1 MNNKTKTY
9 EFNLTYDEVL
19 LLDKQEVL
27 TKENQDKV
35 NRIKEENSIGFQL
48 DVMNEII
55 MASKKSGE
63 LTWRIKQID
72 HCEYCDKKRDYYRY
86 TRSSRY
92 HRKGDYNY
100 DSPKYYTG
108 YKFNEGFVTIK
119 GRGDMC
125 KECEE
130 KYNVIHTLID
140 YIIDNDLKI
149 EIQNN
154 DYRFSKYIR
163 TGNKWDEDRE
173 FILNPLFELDKII
186 NPLKEIIKEYNNTI
200 DEDNRDKIVR
210 LWLSENKEYVFID
223 NSEWNNGTKIIEIN
237 IKDKTY
243 KYADWFYKD
252 YKFLEDEVSKYYK
265 RIR

>member
-1 MNNKTKTY
+1 MSNKQKTY
-9 EFNLTYDEVL
+9 NFDLTYDEVL
-19 LLDKQEVL
+19 LLDKQKGL
-27 TKENQDKV
+27 TKENQIKV
-35 NRIKEENSIGFQL
+35 DNIKEENNVGLPL
-48 DVMNEII
+48 DIMNEII

-63 LTWRIKQID
+63 LTWRIKQIA
-72 HCEYCDKKRDYYRY
+72 HCEYCDKERDYYRY

-100 DSPKYYTG
+100 DAPRYYTG

-186 NPLKEIIKEYNNTI
+186 NPLKEVIKEYNNTI
-200 DEDNRDKIVR
+200 DENNRDKMVR
-210 LWLSENKEYVFID
+210 LWLSENKKYILID

-252 YKFLEDEVSKYYK
+252 YKFLDEEVGKYYK
-265 RIR
+265 RAR

>member
-1 MNNKTKTY
+1 MNKKLKTY
-9 EFNLTYDEVL
+9 NFDLTYDEVL
-19 LLDKQEVL
+19 LLDKQKEL
-27 TKENQDKV
+27 TKENQIKV
-35 NRIKEENSIGFQL
+35 DNIKEENSIGFPL
-48 DVMNEII
+48 DIMNEII
-55 MASKKSGE
+55 MESKKSGE

-92 HRKGDYNY
+92 HRKGDCNY
-100 DSPKYYTG
+100 DAPKYYTG

-140 YIIDNDLKI
+140 YIIENDLKI

-186 NPLKEIIKEYNNTI
+186 NPLKEVIKEYNNTI
-200 DEDNRDKIVR
+200 DENNRDKIVR
-210 LWLSENKEYVFID
+210 LWLSENKKYILID

-252 YKFLEDEVSKYYK
+252 YKFIDEEVSKYYK
-265 RIR
+265 RIG

>member
-1 MNNKTKTY
+1 MSKKTKTY

-19 LLDKQEVL
+19 LLDKQKEL
-27 TKENQDKV
+27 TKENQIKV
-35 NRIKEENSIGFQL
+35 DNIKEENSIGFPL
-48 DVMNEII
+48 DIMNEII
-55 MASKKSGE
+55 MVSKKSGE
-63 LTWRIKQID
+63 LTWRVKQIT
-72 HCEYCDKKRDYYRY
+72 HCEYCDKERDYYRY

-92 HRKGDYNY
+92 HRKGDCNY
-100 DSPKYYTG
+100 DAPKYYTG
-108 YKFNEGFVTIK
+108 YKFNEGFITIK

-186 NPLKEIIKEYNNTI
+186 NPLKEVIKEYNKTV
-200 DEDNRDKIVR
+200 DENNRDKMIR
-210 LWLSENKEYVFID
+210 LWLSENKKYILID

-243 KYADWFYKD
+243 RYADWFYKD

>member
-1 MNNKTKTY
+1 MSNKQKTY
-9 EFNLTYDEVL
+9 NFDLTYDEVL
-19 LLDKQEVL
+19 LLDKQKGL
-27 TKENQDKV
+27 TKENQIKV
-35 NRIKEENSIGFQL
+35 DNIKEENNVGLPL
-48 DVMNEII
+48 DIMNEII
-55 MASKKSGE
+55 MNSKKSGE
-63 LTWRIKQID
+63 LTWRVKQID
-72 HCEYCDKKRDYYRY
+72 HCEYCDKQRDYYRY

-100 DSPKYYTG
+100 DAPRYYTG

-125 KECEE
+125 RECEE

-173 FILNPLFELDKII
+173 FILNSLFELDKII
-186 NPLKEIIKEYNNTI
+186 NPLKEVIKEYNNTI
-200 DEDNRDKIVR
+200 DENNRDKMVR
-210 LWLSENKEYVFID
+210 LWLSENKKYIQID

-243 KYADWFYKD
+243 KYADWFYKY